1 MEVRSLTTSVKP
13 QNTQAERAVLGSML
27 IDDSVVVPVMS
38 VLSSDDF
45 YDYGYRTIFE
55 SMESLVKQKR
65 AVDTVTVADE
75 LGNKI
80 LTVGGSTVLGD
91 LVRDTPTSANWE
103 SYAALIEE
111 AAVNRRLI
119 EAAGKIAEIG
129 YQGLSSDEALDKA
142 QAEMY
147 RLARTRTN
155 STFLDLSHV
164 IGLSWDHYDRAKSGE
179 NDTIKS
185 GIIPMDKLIGGW
197 GKSDLVIVAARPSVG
212 KTALAVNL
220 ATNAAVRQGKSVAI
234 FSLEMSSEQIGT
246 RILADAAHVDISKIR
261 AGTLTQAEEEKL
273 TVASDAIARAKIYV
287 DDSSALTPLEIRS
300 RCRRLKQEQG
310 LDMVVID
317 YIQLLSAIRQQK
329 DANRVMETSEISRSL
344 KQIARE
350 LNVPVIAL
358 SQLSRN
364 SEYRDSGEPRLA
376 DLRDSG
382 SIEQDADVVIM
393 LWRPKEQGDEFYDN
407 VNVKV
412 AKHRNG
418 PIGDLQ
424 LVFRKATTSFTSG
437 EQ

>member
-1 MEVRSLTTSVKP
+1 MEEESLTITAKP
-13 QNTQAERAVLGSML
+13 HNTAAERAVLGSML
-27 IDDSVVVPVMS
+27 IDDNVVVQVMS
-38 VLSSDDF
+38 VLSAEDF

-55 SMESLVKQKR
+55 AMESLAKQKR

-80 LTVGGSTVLGD
+80 LTVGGSTMLGD

-111 AAVNRRLI
+111 TAVSRRLI

-129 YQGLSSDEALDKA
+129 YQGLASDEAVDKA

-164 IGLSWDHYDRAKSGE
+164 IGLSWDHYDKAKAGE
-179 NDTIKS
+179 NVSIKS
-185 GIIPMDKLIGGW
+185 GIVPMDKLIGGW
-197 GKSDLVIVAARPSVG
+197 GKSDLIIVAARPSVG

-220 ATNAAVRQGKSVAI
+220 ATNASVKQGKSVAI

-273 TVASDAIARAKIYV
+273 TAASDAIAQAKIYV

-317 YIQLLSAIRQQK
+317 YIQLLSAVRQQK
-329 DANRVMETSEISRSL
+329 DANRVMETAEISRSL

-393 LWRPKEQGDEFYDN
+393 LWRPKEQGDDFYDN